1 MASKF
6 AFSSAVLSALFVA
19 VKMASSSRASS
30 KDVSCRWT
38 AALADA
44 CRDNVLRPSR
54 ERTPP
59 ERRPEPVFPPVLEQK
74 SDAEA
79 PGVSRSFATLSH
91 MYGAIFGPNVL
102 VVEARS

>member
-6 AFSSAVLSALFVA
+6 AFSSAVFSAPFVA
-19 VKMASSSRASS
+19 MEMASSSHASS

-38 AALADA
+38 VAVADA
-44 CRDNVLRPSR
+44 WRDNVLRPSR

-79 PGVSRSFATLSH
+79 PGVSRSFPKRSH
-91 MYGAIFGPNVL
+91 MHRAILGANVL
-102 VVEARS
+102 VVEARF

>member
-6 AFSSAVLSALFVA
+6 AFPSVVFSAPFVA
-19 VKMASSSRASS
+19 MEMASSSRASS
-30 KDVSCRWT
+30 KDVSCRCK
-38 AALADA
+38 AAVEDA

-59 ERRPEPVFPPVLEQK
+59 ERRPGPVFPPVLEQK

-91 MYGAIFGPNVL
+91 MHRDILGANVL
-102 VVEARS
+102 VVEARF

>member
-6 AFSSAVLSALFVA
+6 AFSSAVFSAPFVA
-19 VKMASSSRASS
+19 MEMASSSRTSS
-30 KDVSCRWT
+30 KDVSGRCPM
-38 AALADA
+38 AVADA
-44 CRDNVLRPSR
+44 SPDNVLRPSR

-102 VVEARS
+102 VVEARF